1 MKNLA
6 ITLGCIF
13 LISTSV
19 LTGCTTD
26 SFTVSS
32 STPPACTK
40 AGQTWISPVD
50 GMALVCVPAGNFTMG
65 ASEDDMQAGADEK
78 PLHQVYLD
86 AFWIDRTE
94 VTNAMFE
101 KCVAANACHKRD
113 YSPYLWGVRLPNGTP
128 YYGEADYAD
137 YPVIILD
144 SEEAQTY
151 CEWAERR
158 LPFEAEWEKAARGTE
173 SKLYPWGNTLDCR
186 HANYL
191 GCDKKPAKVTA
202 LELSASPFGVINM
215 SGNLWEWVADWYDSD
230 YYSRSPEKNPNGPA
244 LGEYRTL
251 RGGGW
256 RSLEA
261 QLRVTNRST
270 GKPEH
275 STDGEI
281 GVRCAWN
288 STAP

>member
-1 MKNLA
+1 M
-6 ITLGCIF
+6 
-13 LISTSV
+13 
-19 LTGCTTD
+19 
-26 SFTVSS
+26 
-32 STPPACTK
+32 
-40 AGQTWISPVD
+40 
-50 GMALVCVPAGNFTMG
+50 MLVCVPAGNLTIG
-65 ASEDDMQAGADEK
+65 AAEDDTQAGADEK

-101 KCVAANACHKRD
+101 KCIAANACHKRD
-113 YSPYLWGVRLPNGTP
+113 YSPYLLGVRLPNGTS

-144 SEEAQTY
+144 SEEVQTY

-158 LPFEAEWEKAARGTE
+158 LPFEAEWEKAARGTD
-173 SKLYPWGNTLDCR
+173 SKLYPRGNILDCR

-202 LELSASPFGVINM
+202 LELGASPFGVLNM
-215 SGNLWEWVADWYDSD
+215 SGNLWEWVVNWYDSD
-230 YYSRSPEKNPNGPA
+230 YYSQSPEKNPNGPT

-261 QLRVTNRST
+261 QLRLTNRST

-281 GVRCAWN
+281 GVRCV
-288 STAP
+288 